1 MTSAELR
8 YLLRSKGHLELKYPG
23 KYVAIS
29 SSKVVAVGGSPSEVL
44 SALPPKGACRPLVAY
59 IPKPADRALGL

>member
-8 YLLRSKGHLELKYPG
+8 YLLKSKGHLELQYPG

-29 SSKVVAVGGSPSEVL
+29 SSKVVAVGGSPAEVL
-44 SALPPKGACRPLVAY
+44 SSLPRSAANPPLVAY
-59 IPKPADRALGL
+59 MPRPERALRP